1 MKLYK
6 REFEIVLSLLY
17 SIKIIFLFILKFV
30 CLLYYCYYIFVE
42 KILGY
47 EGFGF
52 GFLKVYCVVV
62 EVLVF
67 NDFVVNIFRKVV
79 EFYVDIEFIF
89 IEFGR

>member
-1 MKLYK
+1 M
-6 REFEIVLSLLY
+6 
-17 SIKIIFLFILKFV
+17 
-30 CLLYYCYYIFVE
+30 CLLYYCYYIFVK

-52 GFLKVYCVVV
+52 GFLKMYCVVV

-67 NDFVVNIFRKVV
+67 NDFVVNVFRKVV

>member
-1 MKLYK
+1 M
-6 REFEIVLSLLY
+6 
-17 SIKIIFLFILKFV
+17 
-30 CLLYYCYYIFVE
+30 E

>member
-6 REFEIVLSLLY
+6 RKFEIVLSLLY

-47 EGFGF
+47 EGFEF

-67 NDFVVNIFRKVV
+67 NDFVVNVFRKVV